1 LKVKVFNN
9 NIEKAIKD
17 LKRKLSKEGF
27 YSELKERRFYD
38 KPSVK
43 RKKKDIRAAQRHIKK
58 GKKKAAYRKTSGKK

>member
-1 LKVKVFNN
+1 MRVRVFNN

-27 YSELKERRFYD
+27 YAELKERKFYD

-43 RKKKDIRAAQRHIKK
+43 KKKKAVKAAKRRNKK
-58 GKKKAAYRKTSGKK
+58 GKKRTIKKQ

>member
-1 LKVKVFNN
+1 LKVRVFNN

-27 YSELKERRFYD
+27 YTELKERRFYD

-58 GKKKAAYRKTSGKK
+58 NKKRAAHRKTSGKK